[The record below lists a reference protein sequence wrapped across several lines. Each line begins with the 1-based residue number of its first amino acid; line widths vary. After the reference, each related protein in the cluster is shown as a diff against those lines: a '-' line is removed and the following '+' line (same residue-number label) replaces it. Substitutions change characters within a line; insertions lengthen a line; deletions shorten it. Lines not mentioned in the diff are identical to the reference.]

1 MSFFDAGRPRALA
14 ALCLLAGGLV
24 LSGCTGRPLYAGGLT
39 ADVMAPDGQLVS
51 LRGRIAVSEAG
62 NRTIQIVRNALLFR
76 LNQGTRVSEPL
87 YTVALSGSGSEIGI
101 AVEPG
106 GQAAASLYYMSA
118 SYTLTRNSDGTV
130 LATGTRTETV
140 PFDRTGQLY
149 QSQRAVI
156 DARDR
161 AGKAVAGQIE
171 LEIGRALTKA
181 GV

>member
-1 MSFFDAGRPRALA
+1 MNAKTLFISLITMLA
-14 ALCLLAGGLV
+14 

-39 ADVMAPDGQLVS
+39 TDVMAPDGQLVS

-106 GQAAASLYYMSA
+106 GQAAASHLPSVFN
-118 SYTLTRNSDGTV
+118 TCGNSVVTKRRMRLRRV
-130 LATGTRTETV
+130 SEISPKSWRSV
-140 PFDRTGQLY
+140 
-149 QSQRAVI
+149 
-156 DARDR
+156 ARP
-161 AGKAVAGQIE
+161 
-171 LEIGRALTKA
+171 
-181 GV
+181 